1 MAERQDFLAGFAE
14 NTETASG
21 TATATATQAA
31 PGAGLQLLI
40 TGFSISFGV
49 SSTAAGTYQIRRQGG
64 AVVMRQGNLPIGA
77 MAPIVYEYKRP
88 LACGD
93 NESADII
100 VAGATTA
107 TVVVE
112 LYTITRP
119 TSSNQ
124 LTPAAT

>member
-1 MAERQDFLAGFAE
+1 MEKQDYLGGSAEA
-14 NTETASG
+14 TKVASG
-21 TATATATQAA
+21 TAAATATQPA
-31 PGAGLQLLI
+31 PGVGQQLI
-40 TGFSISFGV
+40 VMGFSISFGV
-49 SSTAAGTYQIRRQGG
+49 SSTAAGTFQIRRQAG

-77 MAPIVYEYKRP
+77 MAPVIYEFKRG

-93 NESADII
+93 NESADIV

-107 TVVVE
+107 TVTVE
-112 LYTITRP
+112 LYTVTRP

>member
-1 MAERQDFLAGFAE
+1 MDRQDILGGSAE
-14 NTETASG
+14 ATKTASG

-31 PGAGLQLLI
+31 PGVGLQLLV
-40 TGFSISFGV
+40 TGFSVSFGV
-49 SSTAAGTYQIRRQGG
+49 SSTAAGTYQIRRAAG

-77 MAPIVYEYKRP
+77 MAPVIYEFKRP

-93 NESADII
+93 NESADIV

-107 TVVVE
+107 TVTVE
-112 LYTITRP
+112 LYTVTRP

>member
-1 MAERQDFLAGFAE
+1 MEKQDMLGGHSE
-14 NTETASG
+14 NTKTASG
-21 TATATATQAA
+21 AAAATATQAA
-31 PGAGLQLLI
+31 PGAGLQLLV

-49 SSTAAGTYQIRRQGG
+49 SSTAAGTYQIRRAAGTI
-64 AVVMRQGNLPIGA
+64 VMRQGNLPIGA
-77 MAPIVYEYKRP
+77 MAPVIYEFKRP

-100 VAGATTA
+100 VTGATTA
-107 TVVVE
+107 TVTVE
-112 LYTITRP
+112 LFTVTRP

>member
-1 MAERQDFLAGFAE
+1 MERQDMIGGLAE
-14 NTETASG
+14 NTKTASG

-31 PGAGLQLLI
+31 PGTGLQLLI

-77 MAPIVYEYKRP
+77 MAPVIYEFKRP

-93 NESADII
+93 NETADIV

-112 LYTITRP
+112 LYTVTRP
-119 TSSNQ
+119 TASNQ
-124 LTPAAT
+124 LTLAAV

>member
-1 MAERQDFLAGFAE
+1 MERQDMIGGEAG
-14 NTETASG
+14 NTKTASG
-21 TATATATQAA
+21 TATATATAPA
-31 PGAGLQLLI
+31 PGVGSQLMI

-49 SSTAAGTYQIRRQGG
+49 SSTAAGTFQIRRNGG
-64 AVVMRQGNLPIGA
+64 AIVMRQGNLPIGA
-77 MAPIVYEYKRP
+77 MAPVIYEFKRP

-93 NESADII
+93 NQDADII

-112 LYTITRP
+112 LYTVTRP